1 MVTSS
6 CPDET
11 TTLKPNPRCA
21 RSMLENTD
29 PECVI
34 RATGPAGTGSGSMYP
49 TARRPRAT
57 FTNPMHPAPHRAML
71 ASVAIAASRSRNP
84 VAPSASKAFP
94 KMMAERTFVRAARA
108 S

>member
-11 TTLKPNPRCA
+11 ARLKPNLRRA
-21 RSMLENTD
+21 RSIVENTD

-57 FTNPMHPAPHRAML
+57 FTNPMHAAPHTAMP
-71 ASVAIAASRSRNP
+71 ASVAIAASRSRSP

-94 KMMAERTFVRAARA
+94 KMTAERTCVRAART